1 MTRFWREFD
10 AVMTG
15 TRVVLGLLALF
26 TLIAYA
32 R

>member
-1 MTRFWREFD
+1 MARFWREFD
-10 AVMTG
+10 AAMTG
-15 TRVVLGLLALF
+15 VRVVLSLLALF